1 MRTMYN
7 LMYRYSTPPWV
18 LGARAELKEAVTSG
32 RLHPGRAIDLGCGE
46 GDNAI
51 YLAERGFEVT
61 GVDYAEAAID
71 KARAKAARAGV
82 TVDFQ
87 VGDLTELVDVDGPF
101 DVLVDYGVY
110 DDLRLDQRPLYVRTV
125 ERLVRPGSQFFFWCF
140 EWELKG
146 WERLMTRKL
155 SGMALEPGEVNGTF
169 GAAFDIERV
178 AGSTTV
184 ARTWPRGFAAYLM
197 TAKAHA

>member
-1 MRTMYN
+1 MKTMYN

-18 LGARAELKEAVTSG
+18 LGPRAELKDAVMSG

-51 YLAERGFEVT
+51 YLAEHGFTVT

-82 TVDFQ
+82 TVDFR
-87 VGDLTELVDVDGPF
+87 VGDLTDLVGVDGPF

-125 ERLVRPGSQFFFWCF
+125 ERLAGPGAQFFFWCF

-155 SGMALEPGEVNGTF
+155 SGMALEPGEVASTF
-169 GAAFDIERV
+169 GGSFDIERV
-178 AGSTTV
+178 AGSTTYK
-184 ARTWPRGFAAYLM
+184 RTWPRGYAAYLM
-197 TAKAHA
+197 TAKAVA